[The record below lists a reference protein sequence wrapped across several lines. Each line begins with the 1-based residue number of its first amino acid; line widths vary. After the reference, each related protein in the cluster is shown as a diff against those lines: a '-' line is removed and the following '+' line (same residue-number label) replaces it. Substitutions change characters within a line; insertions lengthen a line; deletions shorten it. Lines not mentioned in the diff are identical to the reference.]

1 MTAVSRQVV
10 AQSAANPPAWCI
22 ALRIEFGSRQF
33 LEAGAGRTG
42 EIPPLFAE
50 PQLIPSPSLASRL
63 G

>member
-1 MTAVSRQVV
+1 MTLANLHAVARNTV
-10 AQSAANPPAWCI
+10 SAKAMCP
-22 ALRIEFGSRQF
+22 ALRTERGSRQF

-42 EIPPLFAE
+42 EIHLLFAE